1 MNQLA
6 IVICTSNSY
15 ADFINIFLY
24 FFRKNFKTNIEVKL
38 YVVGITKHIQI
49 EGIVC
54 LPSSLDENASWSNRV
69 IDGLSQISEKNILLL
84 TEDILFTKSN
94 KNISFDE
101 IFDLFISNEFDY
113 LRLSPFPAPT
123 KKLTK
128 LYGEVSPYIIHRVS
142 MQPSLWKYEFLMSI
156 IKKNESIWEFEVKGS
171 RRSRIS
177 NKIMALNSYFIPY
190 EEVISRGKI
199 TRKGYNLLK
208 SENLHNQIN
217 FELHTYNKI
226 FVRKLYYFLVMIIG
240 KMNIF
245 RKYIGV

>member
-49 EGIVC
+49 EGVVC
-54 LPSSLDENASWSNRV
+54 LPSSLDENDSWSNRV

-142 MQPSLWKYEFLMSI
+142 MQPSLWKYDFLMSI

-190 EEVISRGKI
+190 EEVVSRGKI
-199 TRKGYNLLK
+199 TRKGNNLLK
-208 SENLHNQIN
+208 SEDLQNLITFNVHSNYQT
-217 FELHTYNKI
+217 LVNKI
-226 FVRKLYYFLVMIIG
+226 YFVLVTIIG
-240 KMNIF
+240 KLNLF
-245 RKYIGV
+245 RKFLGV

>member
-15 ADFINIFLY
+15 SNFINIFLH
-24 FFRKNFKTNIEVKL
+24 FFRKNFNTNINAKL
-38 YVVGITKHIQI
+38 YAVGITKHIQI
-49 EGIVC
+49 EGVSF

-69 IDGLSQISEKNILLL
+69 VDGLSQISEKNILLL

-128 LYGEVSPYIIHRVS
+128 LYGEVSPYIIHRIS
-142 MQPSLWKYEFLMSI
+142 MQPSLWKYDFLMSI
-156 IKKNESIWEFEVKGS
+156 IQKNESIWEFEVKGS
-171 RRSRIS
+171 RRSRRS
-177 NKIMALNSYFIPY
+177 NKIMALNNYLIPY

-199 TRKGYNLLK
+199 TRKGATLLNSEGFDFSKFKIK
-208 SENLHNQIN
+208 SISEE
-217 FELHTYNKI
+217 FERFSYHLIVFLISKI
-226 FVRKLYYFLVMIIG
+226 DFL
-240 KMNIF
+240 
-245 RKYIGV
+245 RKYSGI

>member
-1 MNQLA
+1 M
-6 IVICTSNSY
+6 
-15 ADFINIFLY
+15 
-24 FFRKNFKTNIEVKL
+24 EVKL
-38 YVVGITKHIQI
+38 YAVGITKHIQI
-49 EGIVC
+49 EGVTL
-54 LPSSLDENASWSNRV
+54 LPSSLDENAFWSNRV
-69 IDGLSQISEKNILLL
+69 IDGLSQIKEKNILFL
-84 TEDILFTKSN
+84 TEDILFTQNKSN
-94 KNISFDE
+94 VSFDE
-101 IFDLFISNEFDY
+101 IFDLFIANQFDY

-199 TRKGYNLLK
+199 TRKGNNLLK

>member
-6 IVICTSNSY
+6 IVICTSNNY
-15 ADFINIFLY
+15 ANLIDIFLY
-24 FFRKNFKTNIEVKL
+24 FFRKNFKTDMEVKL
-38 YVVGITKHIQI
+38 YAVGITKHIQI
-49 EGIVC
+49 EGVVC
-54 LPSSLDENASWSNRV
+54 LPSSLDENAFWSNRV
-69 IDGLSQISEKNILLL
+69 IDGLSQIKEKNILFL

-101 IFDLFISNEFDY
+101 IFDIFISNEFDY

-142 MQPSLWKYEFLMSI
+142 MQPSLWKYDFLMSI

-171 RRSRIS
+171 RRSRRS
-177 NKIMALNSYFIPY
+177 NKIMALNNYLMPY

-199 TRKGYNLLK
+199 TRKGSSLLK
-208 SENLHNQIN
+208 NEGLKFDIKKQS
-217 FELHTYNKI
+217 
-226 FVRKLYYFLVMIIG
+226 FVEHGGKYFYKVLVSLLIKLF
-240 KMNIF
+240 N
-245 RKYIGV
+245 RKYTGF

>member
-6 IVICTSNSY
+6 IVICTSNNY
-15 ADFINIFLY
+15 ANFIDIFLY
-24 FFRKNFKTNIEVKL
+24 FFRKNFKTDMEVKL
-38 YVVGITKHIQI
+38 YAVGITKHIQI
-49 EGIVC
+49 EGVTC
-54 LPSSLDENASWSNRV
+54 LPSSLDENAFWSNRV
-69 IDGLSQISEKNILLL
+69 IDGLSQIKEKNILFL
-84 TEDILFTKSN
+84 TEDILFTQNKSN
-94 KNISFDE
+94 VSFDE

-142 MQPSLWKYEFLMSI
+142 MQPSLWKYDFLMSI

-199 TRKGYNLLK
+199 TRKGFDLIKN
-208 SENLHNQIN
+208 ENLQDQIN
-217 FELHTYNKI
+217 FELHTYDQILLKNI
-226 FVRKLYYFLVMIIG
+226 YYSLVMIIG
-240 KMNIF
+240 KINIF